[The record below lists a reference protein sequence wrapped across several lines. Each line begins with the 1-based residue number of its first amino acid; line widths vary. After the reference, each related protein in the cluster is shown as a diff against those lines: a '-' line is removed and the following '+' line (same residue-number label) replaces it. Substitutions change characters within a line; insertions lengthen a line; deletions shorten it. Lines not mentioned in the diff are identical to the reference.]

1 MRQMINEHG
10 TTVNVIEHIILT
22 NYAEYYLLEEADE
35 YGIAFALV
43 VGDYTELGNVSI
55 DEITPY
61 IDTRTTN
68 LDIMPAPNW
77 RWHTRSVRPE
87 WAALP
92 WTE

>member
-1 MRQMINEHG
+1 MRQMKNTDG
-10 TTVNVIEHIILT
+10 TIVDVIEHIMLK
-22 NYAEYYLLEEADE
+22 NGWEYYILEAANED
-35 YGIAFALV
+35 GIAFALV
-43 VGDYTELGNVSI
+43 VGSHVELGNVSI
-55 DEITPY
+55 SEIEPH
-61 IDTRTTN
+61 IWSRTTD

>member
-22 NYAEYYLLEEADE
+22 NYWEYYILEEADE

-61 IDTRTTN
+61 IVSRTTN